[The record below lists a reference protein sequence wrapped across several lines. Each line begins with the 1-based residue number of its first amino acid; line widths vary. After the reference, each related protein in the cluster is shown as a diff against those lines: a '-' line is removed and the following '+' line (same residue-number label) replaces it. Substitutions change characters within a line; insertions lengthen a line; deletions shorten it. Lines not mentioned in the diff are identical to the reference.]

1 MHCCRSILI
10 RILLITVW
18 VVSCGGDEAAVETM
32 STDVVTDGNRATPS
46 EPEAIRP
53 FKVRV
58 PQSVLDD
65 LKTRLARTRFPDEI
79 SGAGWD
85 YGANL
90 EYMKDLV
97 NYWRNEFNWREQER
111 RLNEFDHYI
120 TNIDGLDIHFIHQR
134 SPVPDATPLIITH
147 GWPGSIV
154 AFIKI
159 IGPLTD
165 PAAHGGDP
173 AQAFHVVAPS
183 IPGF

>member
-18 VVSCGGDEAAVETM
+18 FVSCGGDEAAVETM
-32 STDVVTDGNRATPS
+32 STDVGTDGNRATPS

-79 SGAGWD
+79 NGAGWD

-90 EYMKDLV
+90 EYMKD
-97 NYWRNEFNWREQER
+97 F
-111 RLNEFDHYI
+111 
-120 TNIDGLDIHFIHQR
+120 G
-134 SPVPDATPLIITH
+134 
-147 GWPGSIV
+147 
-154 AFIKI
+154 
-159 IGPLTD
+159 
-165 PAAHGGDP
+165 
-173 AQAFHVVAPS
+173 
-183 IPGF
+183 